1 MEDIFHQREVG
12 GEGVKKIKSE
22 ISKRSLAL
30 LVAAAMFLG
39 AGTFAAAKT
48 VFAIQS
54 EYYRAHFYLNHLQVH
69 LIENGKDVCKRAGH
83 ENNLDSGSKVTGE
96 LATSLG
102 YKHQDGSSEKLGSI
116 EPGKLY
122 QEEIAA
128 QNGSDI
134 DEFVRLTVRKYW
146 MEVRKDDE
154 GNVITDENGDP
165 VLVKSSKLKP
175 SRIHL
180 YYNGKEGYNSSAWT
194 LNKREQTAESSTYY
208 YKTDLDPDDTSALLF
223 DKVSIDKDIID
234 LGEVK
239 ESTETLSDG
248 QTTKTIYKYSYQYDD
263 CVFFIEADVQA
274 IQTHNI
280 DDAIKSQW
288 GVSNVT
294 AVYDDATSSGSL
306 TVN

>member
-1 MEDIFHQREVG
+1 M
-12 GEGVKKIKSE
+12 
-22 ISKRSLAL
+22 AL
-30 LVAAAMFLG
+30 LVAAALFLS

-48 VFAIQS
+48 VLDIQS
-54 EYYRAHFYLNHLQVH
+54 EYYRAQFYLNHLQVH
-69 LIENGKDVCKRAGH
+69 LIENDKDVCERAGH
-83 ENNLDSGSKVTGE
+83 KNDLDSGSKVTGE

-102 YKHQDGSSEKLGSI
+102 YDHKDGKAEKLGSI

-146 MEVRKDDE
+146 MEPKKDAN
-154 GNVITDENGDP
+154 GKVITDDSGNP

-180 YYNGKEGYNSSAWT
+180 YYNGKEGYNSGAWA
-194 LNKREQTAESSTYY
+194 LNKKEQNTESNTYY
-208 YKTDLDPDDTSALLF
+208 YKKDLDPGAVSSLLF
-223 DKVSIDKDIID
+223 DKVSIDKEIID
-234 LGEVK
+234 LGEVN
-239 ESTETLSDG
+239 ETTETYADG
-248 QTTKTIYKYSYQYDD
+248 NKTKKVYKYEYQYDD

-274 IQTHNI
+274 IQTHNVN
-280 DDAIKSQW
+280 DAIKSQW

-294 AVYDDATSSGSL
+294 AVYNDDSGSGTL
-306 TVN
+306 TVK

>member
-1 MEDIFHQREVG
+1 M
-12 GEGVKKIKSE
+12 KKKRSE
-22 ISKRSLAL
+22 MSRRSLAL
-30 LVAAAMFLG
+30 LAAAALFLG

-48 VFAIQS
+48 VFDIQS
-54 EYYRAHFYLNHLQVH
+54 DYYRAHFYLNHLQVH
-69 LIENGKDVCKRAGH
+69 LIENGKDVCARAGH
-83 ENNLDSGSKVTGE
+83 ENDLDSGSKVTGE
-96 LATSLG
+96 LATTLG
-102 YKHQDGSSEKLGSI
+102 YEHKDGKNEVLGSI

-122 QEEIAA
+122 KEEIAA

-134 DEFVRLTVRKYW
+134 DEFVRLTIRKYW
-146 MEVRKDDE
+146 MEPQKDAD
-154 GNVITDENGDP
+154 GNVVNDENGDP

-180 YYNGKEGYNSSAWT
+180 YYKGKEGYNSNAWA
-194 LNKREQTAESSTYY
+194 LNKKEQTTESSTYY
-208 YKTDLDPDDTSALLF
+208 YKLDLDPDATTPLLF

-239 ESTETLSDG
+239 TTESQEG
-248 QTTKTIYKYSYQYDD
+248 GKTIYKYEYQYDD

-280 DDAIKSQW
+280 NDAIKSQW

-294 AVYDDATSSGSL
+294 AVYDDDAESGSL
-306 TVN
+306 TVK